1 MLDGDS
7 NFFTGWRWL
16 QLSPL
21 LSGRS
26 PGFVVMRAAGQAR
39 RSRRYILP
47 DAGRLHPRADSTRV
61 LGGSVA
67 TDRSRGPTGRSP
79 SGRYAS
85 AATRPRLRL
94 IAARPGSSALRMIV
108 TSCAQCSSSARSAK
122 SRTAPAAKSAATIAA
137 AADSGGNDRI
147 HRRARAPRR

>member
-61 LGGSVA
+61 LGGSA
-67 TDRSRGPTGRSP
+67 
-79 SGRYAS
+79 
-85 AATRPRLRL
+85 LL
-94 IAARPGSSALRMIV
+94 IAVVVRP
-108 TSCAQCSSSARSAK
+108 
-122 SRTAPAAKSAATIAA
+122 
-137 AADSGGNDRI
+137 AD
-147 HRRARAPRR
+147 RRRDVMRQQRPVRGFA